1 MRFHIFAAIITITL
15 VDGGPPV
22 ISEDAW
28 IANNDTAPLNP
39 SEYPMLKFRTTFYY
53 AQHGLWGSQVV
64 SQIAE
69 KSPLQCYDVYT
80 VNCGDE
86 IWPTSDAE
94 RLSSFS
100 KKPLAIITEL
110 K

>member
-1 MRFHIFAAIITITL
+1 MRFHIFAVIITITL
-15 VDGGPPV
+15 VDGRPPV

-39 SEYPMLKFRTTFYY
+39 SEYPMLKFRTTFDYVPRY
-53 AQHGLWGSQVV
+53 GYQEEVV
-64 SQIAE
+64 SGIAE

-86 IWPTSDAE
+86 VWPTSDAE